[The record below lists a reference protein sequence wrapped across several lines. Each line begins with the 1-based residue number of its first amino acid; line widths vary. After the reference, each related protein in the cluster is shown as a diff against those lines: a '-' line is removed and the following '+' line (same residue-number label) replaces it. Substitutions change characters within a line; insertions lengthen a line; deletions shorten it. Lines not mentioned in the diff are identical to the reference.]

1 MAAQDLPYFAQ
12 AFSSCVLFV
21 AVLRLLTA
29 VTSFVAEHRL

>member
-12 AFSSCVLFV
+12 AFSSYVLFV